1 MAKSDIPIF
10 NGVAAVEDRWR
21 GAVLTVGNFDG
32 VHRGHQRI
40 LRKARALARVSSA
53 GVLAMTFDPHPLT
66 LLRPDNAPKLITP
79 FDEKARLLIEAGA
92 DAVARLNTD
101 QQLLSLPA
109 EQFVRDVLVKQI
121 HPSYIVEGPDFG
133 FGHGR
138 EGNVDTLRE
147 LSAKGGFQVAIVEPY
162 QLRTADDATLTVSSS
177 AIRVALT
184 AGNVRLAHQCM
195 GRPFTMFGHVIHGE
209 AEGRKLGYPTINLDV
224 SGQIIPGE
232 GVYAGVADL
241 GDRRRTAA
249 ISVGQRPTL
258 GGTSL
263 VVEAFLLDESD
274 DLYDRRVRL
283 EFHTFVRAQ
292 RRFESREAL
301 TAQIG
306 VDIEVVREAI
316 TEERLAGER
325 TEAH

>member
-1 MAKSDIPIF
+1 MADANPNIIE
-10 NGVAAVEDRWR
+10 GIDAVADHWR

-53 GVLAMTFDPHPLT
+53 AVLAMTFDPHPLK
-66 LLRPDNAPKLITP
+66 LLRPDAAPKLITP
-79 FDEKARLLIEAGA
+79 FAEKARLLQACGA
-92 DAVARLNTD
+92 DSVIRLTTD
-101 QQLLSLPA
+101 KPLLALSA
-109 EQFVRDVLVKQI
+109 DDFVRDVLVKRI

-133 FGHGR
+133 FGRGR
-138 EGNVDTLRE
+138 EGNIETLRE
-147 LSAKGGFQVAIVEPY
+147 HSAKGGFQVAVVDPY
-162 QLRTADDATLTVSSS
+162 QLRTADNANLTVSSS

-184 AGNVRLAHQCM
+184 AGNVRLANECM
-195 GRPFTMFGHVIHGE
+195 GRPFTMFGKVVHGA

-249 ISVGQRPTL
+249 ISVGLRPTL

-316 TEERLAGER
+316 TAERLAGER
-325 TEAH
+325 TDTD